1 MTMQQ
6 RDCEF
11 RIRERCS
18 LTGRG
23 CFCEPTLYL
32 VCTRREFALDYER
45 RHTSAPGGLPLP
57 SKIKLVCSEDSP
69 LPGL

>member
-11 RIRERCS
+11 IIRERCS

-23 CFCEPTLYL
+23 CFCEPDLYL
-32 VCTRREFALDYER
+32 TCTRREFALDYDK
-45 RHTSAPGGLPLP
+45 RHQGQPIG
-57 SKIKLVCSEDSP
+57 SKIKLVCSEDIPKPP
-69 LPGL
+69 LQGT